1 VKLKT
6 PSAKW
11 PQIIE
16 EILDGILFPA
26 NGGISENCRK
36 ISKYNTPMIADQ
48 LTVEDRI
55 AKLEQQLKCLDGEI
69 KKIARALEVGL
80 ASK

>member
-1 VKLKT
+1 
-6 PSAKW
+6 
-11 PQIIE
+11 
-16 EILDGILFPA
+16 
-26 NGGISENCRK
+26 
-36 ISKYNTPMIADQ
+36 MIADQ